1 MGFEWGEDCTLEP
14 YGPPL
19 LPEAHL
25 LNLKH
30 LIQQVLDLR
39 GEPGNC
45 VAVAGNLSPAS
56 LDLSIITRYRVG
68 KEY

>member
-1 MGFEWGEDCTLEP
+1 MGFEWGADCTLEP
-14 YGPPL
+14 YGPYCQT
-19 LPEAHL
+19 HL

-39 GEPGNC
+39 GEPGNR

-56 LDLSIITRYRVG
+56 LNLSIITRYRVG